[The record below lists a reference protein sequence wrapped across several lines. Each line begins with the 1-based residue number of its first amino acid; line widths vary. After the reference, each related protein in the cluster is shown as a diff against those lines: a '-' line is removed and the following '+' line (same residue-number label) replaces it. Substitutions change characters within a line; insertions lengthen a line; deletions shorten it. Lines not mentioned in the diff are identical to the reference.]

1 MSARN
6 KTAEAMLSVLL
17 IIIFLNCLAHRNG
30 PVTHIVF
37 HRMVQCTAIY
47 VITRA
52 VSRGILPGTYK
63 VCERIILAMAGAALI
78 WQVTKG
84 IMQISGLEIRENPR
98 FACTGSFSNPGP
110 YGGFIAICTACLWSG
125 IRYYRQ
131 NYKWLTIIPLY
142 GICLLPA
149 TMSRAALLAAAV
161 AIGTECAVHHRGR
174 ISLYFK
180 RRHTA
185 ALISV
190 AVLTTALTAVSLT
203 AYHAKKE
210 SADGRILMARIS
222 LQAMTEKP
230 LAGAGP
236 GMYLHAYGEAQYRHF
251 AEYPISESERMT
263 ADSPE
268 YPFNTFLCAGVEY
281 GIPAMILLI
290 ATAVLLTADA
300 IRRESPFGY
309 GLLAASVFACLSYPQ
324 EIAAFR
330 IMLPIII
337 AMCAGSAAESRRA
350 VRSRERATL
359 HTVTVL
365 ASAIALT
372 AVRVSEAPVRQAA
385 AEWHSHEHLVSQGRY
400 RQAADSM
407 HGLDSLL
414 AHDCRFLFQYGQ
426 ALLKSGNPS
435 EGERILRKGAAI
447 SCDPMFWNLIGECR
461 RMQGDTDG
469 AAECYRRAFYTVP
482 NRLYPICL
490 MARMYYY
497 AGDIDKFRKYC
508 RKAQSFKPKIES
520 DLTRSM
526 RAELSE
532 LAGK

>member
-1 MSARN
+1 MSARI
-6 KTAEAMLSVLL
+6 KAAETILSVLL
-17 IIIFLNCLAHRNG
+17 TIIFLNCLANRNS
-30 PVTHIVF
+30 PVTHIAF

-52 VSRGILPGTYK
+52 VSRGVLPGTYK

-125 IRYYRQ
+125 MRYCRQ
-131 NYKWLTIIPLY
+131 NYKWLTVIPLY

-149 TMSRAALLAAAV
+149 TMSRAALLAAAA
-161 AIGTECAVHHRGR
+161 AIGTECAVRHRER
-174 ISLYFK
+174 IRLYFK
-180 RRHTA
+180 RRQKV

-190 AVLTTALTAVSLT
+190 AALAAALVAVSLT
-203 AYHAKKE
+203 AYLAKKE
-210 SADGRILMARIS
+210 SADGRILMAVIS
-222 LQAMTEKP
+222 LQAMAERP

-251 AEYPISESERMT
+251 AESPIRESERLT

-268 YPFNTFLCAGVEY
+268 YPFNTFLCAGVEH
-281 GIPAMILLI
+281 GIPAMVLLI
-290 ATAVLLTADA
+290 AAAALLTADA
-300 IRRESPFGY
+300 VRRESPFGY
-309 GLLAASVFACLSYPQ
+309 GLLAASVFACFSYPQ

-330 IMLPIII
+330 IILPVIM
-337 AMCAGSAAESRRA
+337 AMCTGSAAEPY
-350 VRSRERATL
+350 RSGRG
-359 HTVTVL
+359 TVNAAIKTVAVL
-365 ASAIALT
+365 ASVIALT
-372 AVRVSEAPVRQAA
+372 AVRASEAPVRQAA
-385 AEWHSHEHLVSQGRY
+385 AKWHSHEHLVSQGRY
-400 RQAADSM
+400 RQAAENLY
-407 HGLDSLL
+407 GLDSLL
-414 AHDCRFLFQYGQ
+414 AHDCRFLFQYGK
-426 ALLKSGNPS
+426 ALMESGDIS
-435 EGERILRKGAAI
+435 GGEKILRMGSGI

-461 RMQGDTDG
+461 RIQGDTDG

-497 AGDIDKFRKYC
+497 AGDKDKFRKYC
-508 RKAQSFKPKIES
+508 RMAQQFRPKIES